1 MKETIVLAIGGN
13 SLILDPKKVT
23 VPAQYEAAY
32 ETAKHMVPLL
42 KEGHNLAIVHGNGP
56 QVGFILRR
64 AEIAREFLHMVPLDS
79 CVADTQGALGYNIQT
94 ALRNAL
100 VRAGVKRS
108 VSTIVTEVLVDKD
121 DTSFAKPTKPIGS
134 FMEAAEAEEH
144 RKNDGWSVVEDSGRG
159 WRRVVPSPI
168 PIEILELDVIRSLV
182 SEGIVTIAA
191 GGGGIPVILD
201 ADGTYTGMEAVI
213 DKDLAASLLAQ
224 QIKADRF
231 IISTGVEKVYLN
243 FGKPD
248 QKALDVITAAEA
260 ARYISE
266 GHFPPGSMLPKIE
279 AALEFVNATGNRAV
293 ITDPA
298 NLSRAMAGE
307 TGTHI
312 VP

>member
-32 ETAKHMVPLL
+32 ETAMHMVPLL
-42 KEGHNLAIVHGNGP
+42 REGHNMAIVHGNGP

-79 CVADTQGALGYNIQT
+79 CVADTQGALGYSIQT

-100 VRAGVKRS
+100 VRSGVERS
-108 VSTIVTEVLVDKD
+108 VSAIVTEVLVDAD
-121 DTSFAKPTKPIGS
+121 DPSFSSPTKPIGS
-134 FMEAAEAEEH
+134 FMGETEAEEH
-144 RKNDGWSVVEDSGRG
+144 RRNDGWSVVEDSGRG
-159 WRRVVPSPI
+159 WRRVVASPV
-168 PIEILELDVIRSLV
+168 PRRILELEVIRSLV
-182 SEGIVTIAA
+182 SSGIVTIAA
-191 GGGGIPVILD
+191 GGGGIPVVLESE
-201 ADGTYTGMEAVI
+201 GTFTGVEAVI
-213 DKDLAASLLAQ
+213 DKDLAASLLAR
-224 QIKADRF
+224 QIQADRF

-248 QKALDVITAAEA
+248 QKALDRVTAAEA
-260 ARYISE
+260 AEYIKA

-279 AALEFVNATGNRAV
+279 AALEFVRATGNQAL
-293 ITDPA
+293 ITDPP